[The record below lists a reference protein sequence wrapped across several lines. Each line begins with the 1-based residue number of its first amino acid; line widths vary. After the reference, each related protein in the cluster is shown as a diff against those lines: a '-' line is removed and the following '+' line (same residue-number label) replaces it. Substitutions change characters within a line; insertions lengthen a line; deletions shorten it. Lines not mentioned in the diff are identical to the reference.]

1 VGIVSGI
8 MLDEYGLH
16 PGSDLNR
23 MVGYAQQQDIH
34 LATATVKEAL
44 RFSALL
50 RQPQEC
56 PDIEKLAYVE
66 EVIDILDMRD
76 FADAVIGLPGEG
88 KACLQR
94 LRHY

>member
-1 VGIVSGI
+1 
-8 MLDEYGLH
+8 MYGLH

-56 PDIEKLAYVE
+56 LDTEKLAYVE
-66 EVIDILDMRD
+66 EVIDMLDMRD
-76 FADAVIGLPGEG
+76 FSDAVIGLPGEG
-88 KACLQR
+88 KACLQQ
-94 LRHY
+94 LRNY